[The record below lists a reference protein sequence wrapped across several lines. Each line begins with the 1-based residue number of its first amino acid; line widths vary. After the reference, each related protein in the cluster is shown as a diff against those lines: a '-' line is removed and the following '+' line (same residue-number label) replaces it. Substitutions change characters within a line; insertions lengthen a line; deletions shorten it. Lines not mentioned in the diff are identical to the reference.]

1 MRLSLGDT
9 TTIISLG
16 DTTTEFFADAS
27 GNVDKGIIKS
37 LFTTSVTTST
47 ASIVPDVNVRLDATR
62 DYVASMSVQEIDQ
75 MLVELDEQEQQ
86 ILNVASEPVKVK
98 TIGTKSKF

>member
-27 GNVDKGIIKS
+27 GSVDKGIIKS
-37 LFTTSVTTST
+37 LFTTSVTTS
-47 ASIVPDVNVRLDATR
+47 PQL
-62 DYVASMSVQEIDQ
+62 
-75 MLVELDEQEQQ
+75 EQV
-86 ILNVASEPVKVK
+86 L
-98 TIGTKSKF
+98 